1 MATGDEDGNTISL
14 AESLAMKDRYL
25 PGYGC
30 LPLRPYAAKARR
42 RQGCLSGDI
51 RRHQVSSRILGLRE
65 ILVYLP
71 PGYSAQDNYR
81 YPYAILQDGQNVFD
95 SRTAVFGV
103 EWSVDETAELLITE
117 QKMAPTVLVAVY
129 NSPDRVVEYTPFRDP
144 DYGGG
149 GSLLY
154 ETFLIEELIPF
165 LEAEYSLTHQAGGR
179 AVLGSSLGGLLALHL
194 GWTRPELFSMVG
206 ALSPSLWWGRR
217 GVITAMASGAAPEPR
232 PLVWLDGGTMESMA
246 DENDNGTPDVI
257 DDLRTLRAVMLSKG
271 YELEVDLFYREI
283 EGETHDE
290 AAWSA
295 RVGDVLRAFFP
306 KRDPLRS

>member
-1 MATGDEDGNTISL
+1 MNRALT
-14 AESLAMKDRYL
+14 ESPTMKDRYL
-25 PGYGC
+25 PCYGH

-42 RQGCLSGDI
+42 KHGSLTGDI
-51 RRHQVSSRILGLRE
+51 RRHEVSSRILGSRE

-95 SRTAVFGV
+95 SKTAVFGV
-103 EWSVDETAELLITE
+103 EWSVDEIAETLITE

-149 GSLLY
+149 GSILY
-154 ETFLIEELIPF
+154 EAFLIEELIPF
-165 LEAEYSLTHQAGGR
+165 LEAEYSLTQQAAGR
-179 AVLGSSLGGLLALHL
+179 AVIGSSLGGLLALHL

-217 GVITAMASGAAPEPR
+217 GLITAIASGASPEPR
-232 PLVWLDGGTMESMA
+232 PRIWLDGGTLESPA
-246 DENDNGTPDVI
+246 DDNDNGVPDVI

-271 YELEVDLFYREI
+271 YEAGIDLFYQEI

-295 RVGDVLRAFFP
+295 RVGDALSAFFP
-306 KRDPLRS
+306 KAKTWH